1 MESFEDFV
9 AVFAVVVGGS
19 SIRVLVVSPFPCGK
33 LTLSLS
39 YEVAILVE

>member
-33 LTLSLS
+33 LTLSSPFEL
-39 YEVAILVE
+39 VILVE